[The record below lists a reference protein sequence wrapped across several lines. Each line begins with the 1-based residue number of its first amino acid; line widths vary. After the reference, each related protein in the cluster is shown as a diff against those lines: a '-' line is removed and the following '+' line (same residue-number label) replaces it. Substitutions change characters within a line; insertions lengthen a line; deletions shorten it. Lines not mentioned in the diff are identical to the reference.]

1 MGRDQLQGTLD
12 LLILKILAREPMHG
26 YGVVQ
31 RIQQL
36 SDDALRVEE
45 GSLYPALHRME
56 QADWISSEW
65 KVTEGGRRAKYY
77 KLTATG
83 RRQLAQEEKNW
94 SRVTGAVAKV
104 LRFA

>member
-1 MGRDQLQGTLD
+1 
-12 LLILKILAREPMHG
+12 MHG

-31 RIQQL
+31 RIQQV

-65 KVTEGGRRAKYY
+65 KVTTSGRRAKYY
-77 KLTATG
+77 KLTVTG
-83 RRQLAQEEKNW
+83 RRQLEEEEKNW
-94 SRVTGAVAKV
+94 NRVTGAVAKL
-104 LRFA
+104 LRGDSYAY